1 MSNNNNN
8 SECKCSKY
16 SSNSMRFVL
25 VSTQTLRRHAQ
36 QDIMRLYQSGSSSS
50 VIEVMSNDNDIEI
63 DFEDNVDAEDQVEDM
78 HNEGVIEATI
88 LDISDDESDDIREHF
103 SSSNMPVN
111 PTHAFIAS
119 FAAFFIS
126 KYVVNSGGAVLLKFL
141 NEVLAHFGQSFRLPL
156 SINGVN
162 SMTGLS
168 NSDVVSECCNF
179 ERLSGRECGNAL
191 FFATSR
197 ALTIPKKIYM
207 YNSIIKTLSILFCH
221 PGFEDTI
228 NHWRIR
234 VQVPG
239 LMFDIYD
246 GTK

>member
-36 QDIMRLYQSGSSSS
+36 QDIMRQYQLESSSL
-50 VIEVMSNDNDIEI
+50 VIEVMLNDNDMEI
-63 DFEDNVDAEDQVEDM
+63 DFEDNVDAKDQVE
-78 HNEGVIEATI
+78 EQ
-88 LDISDDESDDIREHF
+88 F
-103 SSSNMPVN
+103 SLSNMPVN

-156 SINGVN
+156 SINSVN

-168 NSDVVSECCNF
+168 DM
-179 ERLSGRECGNAL
+179 
-191 FFATSR
+191 T
-197 ALTIPKKIYM
+197 
-207 YNSIIKTLSILFCH
+207 
-221 PGFEDTI
+221 
-228 NHWRIR
+228 
-234 VQVPG
+234 
-239 LMFDIYD
+239 
-246 GTK
+246 

>member
-1 MSNNNNN
+1 MSN
-8 SECKCSKY
+8 
-16 SSNSMRFVL
+16 
-25 VSTQTLRRHAQ
+25 
-36 QDIMRLYQSGSSSS
+36 G
-50 VIEVMSNDNDIEI
+50 NDIEI
-63 DFEDNVDAEDQVEDM
+63 DFEYNVDAEDQVEAKDLPLFGIDSLFDSESED
-78 HNEGVIEATI
+78 EGVIEATI
-88 LDISDDESDDIREHF
+88 LDISDNESDDVREHF
-103 SSSNMPVN
+103 SSSNMPVD

-126 KYVVNSGGAVLLKFL
+126 KYVVNSGGAVLLKCL
-141 NEVLAHFGQSFRLPL
+141 NEVLAHFGQSFHLPL
-156 SINGVN
+156 SVQRFVACGDCNKVYEE
-162 SMTGLS
+162 
-168 NSDVVSECCNF
+168 SDVVPECCNF

-207 YNSIIKTLSILFCH
+207 YNSIIKTLSILFCR

-239 LMFDIYD
+239 MMFDIYN